1 MFLSYWTLAVALSL
15 SIVAAWYSIIGL
27 TAIFAAATIP
37 IVIMGGIMEV
47 AKVTVT
53 LWLHEYWQFCK
64 RSMKVQLTASVVLL
78 MFITSMGI
86 FGFLSKAHL
95 DQAVPT
101 GDVAAKVQILDEKI
115 KTERDIIDANR
126 KALAQMDSVVDQTMA
141 RSTTEEGATKSAN
154 LRRSQARERNTLQ
167 TEISQSQKKIA
178 ALNEERAPI
187 ASELRK
193 VEAEV
198 GPIKYIAALIYGDNP
213 DANLLE
219 KAVRWV
225 IILLV
230 IVFDPLAI
238 MMVLAAT
245 ESIKWERQGKRNP
258 ETDTND
264 QTVINWF
271 AHVRNRARFWDKK
284 KVLQEETNN
293 ATVDD
298 TNVTDPVDH
307 NSINDS
313 NRPVEPFPEPD
324 QPVLDTGA
332 GPDGNAGMGKD
343 DESVNL
349 VVEESNISAEDIHED
364 HVTKQAMQLWKQDHP
379 GETLK
384 EQRRLLSVGHIDHL
398 PWEDYLEDPRIVRDA
413 SFGKTLPESGV
424 KGDMF
429 ILVDSLPTRLF
440 KYNGEKWIEVDKN
453 VSDSYAYNQA
463 YIDLLIEKIG
473 AGQYDPELLT
483 DAEREQIEDRIRRGV

>member
-1 MFLSYWTLAVALSL
+1 
-15 SIVAAWYSIIGL
+15 
-27 TAIFAAATIP
+27 
-37 IVIMGGIMEV
+37 
-47 AKVTVT
+47 
-53 LWLHEYWQFCK
+53 
-64 RSMKVQLTASVVLL
+64 
-78 MFITSMGI
+78 
-86 FGFLSKAHL
+86 
-95 DQAVPT
+95 
-101 GDVAAKVQILDEKI
+101 
-115 KTERDIIDANR
+115 
-126 KALAQMDSVVDQTMA
+126 
-141 RSTTEEGATKSAN
+141 
-154 LRRSQARERNTLQ
+154 
-167 TEISQSQKKIA
+167 
-178 ALNEERAPI
+178 
-187 ASELRK
+187 
-193 VEAEV
+193 
-198 GPIKYIAALIYGDNP
+198 
-213 DANLLE
+213 
-219 KAVRWV
+219 
-225 IILLV
+225 
-230 IVFDPLAI
+230 

-245 ESIKWERQGKRNP
+245 ESLKWEKNQR
-258 ETDTND
+258 
-264 QTVINWF
+264 
-271 AHVRNRARFWDKK
+271 KK
-284 KVLQEETNN
+284 ETNN

-298 TNVTDPVDH
+298 TNVTNPVDH

-313 NRPVEPFPEPD
+313 NRPVEPSPEPD

-332 GPDGNAGMGKD
+332 GPDVNAGMGKD

-483 DAEREQIEDRIRRGV
+483 NAEREQIEDRIRREV